1 MIRKALEVLPGVQKW
16 CVEFGAWDG
25 RLASNTHRLMAEEGW
40 SGVLIE
46 GNSARYRDL
55 QRTYAGNPRAVCV
68 NEMVEMEGPRSLDR
82 ILGQTGAIPYDF
94 DLVSIDTDGLD
105 YHLWSAFTAYHPKI
119 VVIEFNPTIPID
131 IEFVQRADAT
141 VHQGS
146 SLAAITRLGKE
157 KGYELVATSDVNAFF
172 VDRDLYPA
180 FAIDDNSL
188 AAIRAD
194 RSYETRVFQL
204 FDGTLC
210 WEGCTELL
218 WHGVKFSQPQV
229 LPRPLRWLPGTEPT
243 LARRAARRLYV
254 ELARRITRSPGAN
267 VAFAEKADGLP
278 AVESAATAHAQLGRL
293 DAEEDH

>member
-1 MIRKALEVLPGVQKW
+1 VSVRLEEHRVNVHSQFGEDGMIRAALAALPGVRKW

-25 RLASNTHRLMAEEGW
+25 RFGSNTYRLIDEEGW

-68 NEMVEMEGPRSLDR
+68 NAMVAIDGPNSLDR
-82 ILGQTGAIPYDF
+82 ILERTDALPHDF
-94 DLVSIDTDGLD
+94 GLVSIDVDGLD
-105 YHLWSAFTAYHPKI
+105 YHVWRGFTAYRPRI
-119 VVIEFNPTIPID
+119 VVIEFNPSIPID
-131 IEFVQRADAT
+131 IEFIQPAEAT

-146 SLAAITRLGKE
+146 SLAAIARLGKE

-172 VDRDLYPA
+172 VVDELYPA
-180 FAIDDNSL
+180 FGIQDNSL
-188 AAIRAD
+188 AAIRTD

-229 LPRPLRWLPGTEPT
+229 VPRSLRWLPGTEPT
-243 LARRAARRLYV
+243 LARRVGRRLYV
-254 ELARRITRSPGAN
+254 DLARRISR
-267 VAFAEKADGLP
+267 
-278 AVESAATAHAQLGRL
+278 R
-293 DAEEDH
+293 